1 MESEDWF
8 DRLKKEKEELEKR
21 LWKLEEFLNPS
32 FPEHS
37 KFQLLP
43 EVEQV
48 DLEKQF
54 IQMVGYWTI
63 LVRRIKREDKKRNG
77 HASTQKSQRK
87 GE

>member
-37 KFQLLP
+37 EFQHLP
-43 EVEQV
+43 ECEQD
-48 DLEKQF
+48 DLFYQF
-54 IQMVGYWTI
+54 DLMGQYLTT
-63 LVRRIKREDKKRNG
+63 LCRRIEREEKKQNG
-77 HASTQKSQRK
+77 HASTQESQTGAK
-87 GE
+87 